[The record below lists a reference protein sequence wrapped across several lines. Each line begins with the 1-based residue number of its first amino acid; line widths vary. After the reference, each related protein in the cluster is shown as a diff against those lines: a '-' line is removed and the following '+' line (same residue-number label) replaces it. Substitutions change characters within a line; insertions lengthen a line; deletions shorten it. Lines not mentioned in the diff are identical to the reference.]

1 MTPVTT
7 VVIVDD
13 ETLVRYGFE
22 LILGAAADIEV
33 LATSGDVDAVE
44 TVRRHRPDV
53 VLLDVRMPR
62 VNGLQVL
69 AQLRELPE
77 PPAVA
82 MLTTFDTDTQVVAE
96 AMDAGAAGFLL
107 KDTDPESL
115 AEYVRALARG
125 GIVLAPGVDRTRLFA
140 LRRSAVPPELS
151 DREHAVVRSTPGAS
165 TMPPRAS
172 ARTYSASDSGSV
184 SLRRKPAAPASIAS
198 ATTCVSVSNV
208 VSIATAGGSGSSRSW
223 ARTCSPLTRGIRT
236 SSRTTSGRC
245 RRTVSTAS
253 TSPLVASTSM
263 SAAAPRMSSKP

>member
-1 MTPVTT
+1 MTPVTS

-69 AQLRELPE
+69 ALLRELPE

-151 DREHAVVRSTPGAS
+151 DREHAVVRLVAEGAS
-165 TMPPRAS
+165 NPEIGQRI
-172 ARTYSASDSGSV
+172 G
-184 SLRRKPAAPASIAS
+184 
-198 ATTCVSVSNV
+198 
-208 VSIATAGGSGSSRSW
+208 
-223 ARTCSPLTRGIRT
+223 
-236 SSRTTSGRC
+236 
-245 RRTVSTAS
+245 VSTGTVKEDVRA
-253 TSPLVASTSM
+253 LL
-263 SAAAPRMSSKP
+263 AAFGVTTRVQLALRAAEAGLLDG

>member
-1 MTPVTT
+1 MTT

-69 AQLRELPE
+69 ALLRELPE

-151 DREHAVVRSTPGAS
+151 DREHAVVRLVAEGAS
-165 TMPPRAS
+165 NPEIGQRI
-172 ARTYSASDSGSV
+172 G
-184 SLRRKPAAPASIAS
+184 
-198 ATTCVSVSNV
+198 
-208 VSIATAGGSGSSRSW
+208 
-223 ARTCSPLTRGIRT
+223 
-236 SSRTTSGRC
+236 
-245 RRTVSTAS
+245 VSTGTVKEDVRA
-253 TSPLVASTSM
+253 LL
-263 SAAAPRMSSKP
+263 AAFGVTTRVQLALRAAEAGLLDG

>member
-1 MTPVTT
+1 MTS

-22 LILGAAADIEV
+22 LILGAAADIDV

-62 VNGLQVL
+62 VNGLEVL

-82 MLTTFDTDTQVVAE
+82 MLTTFDTDTQVVAR
-96 AMDAGAAGFLL
+96 AMDSGASGFLL

-140 LRRSAVPPELS
+140 QHPAVEAPDLS
-151 DREHAVVRSTPGAS
+151 PREHTVVRLVAEGAS
-165 TMPPRAS
+165 NPEIGQRI
-172 ARTYSASDSGSV
+172 G
-184 SLRRKPAAPASIAS
+184 
-198 ATTCVSVSNV
+198 
-208 VSIATAGGSGSSRSW
+208 
-223 ARTCSPLTRGIRT
+223 
-236 SSRTTSGRC
+236 
-245 RRTVSTAS
+245 VSTGTVKEDVRA
-253 TSPLVASTSM
+253 LL
-263 SAAAPRMSSKP
+263 AAFGVTTRVQLALRAAEAGLLDG

>member
-151 DREHAVVRSTPGAS
+151 DREHAVVRLVAEGAS
-165 TMPPRAS
+165 NPEIGQRI
-172 ARTYSASDSGSV
+172 G
-184 SLRRKPAAPASIAS
+184 
-198 ATTCVSVSNV
+198 
-208 VSIATAGGSGSSRSW
+208 
-223 ARTCSPLTRGIRT
+223 
-236 SSRTTSGRC
+236 
-245 RRTVSTAS
+245 VSTGTVKEDVRA
-253 TSPLVASTSM
+253 LL
-263 SAAAPRMSSKP
+263 AAFGVTTRVQLALRAAEAGLLDG

>member
-69 AQLRELPE
+69 ALLRELPE

-151 DREHAVVRSTPGAS
+151 DREHAVVRLVAEGAS
-165 TMPPRAS
+165 NPEIGQRI
-172 ARTYSASDSGSV
+172 G
-184 SLRRKPAAPASIAS
+184 
-198 ATTCVSVSNV
+198 
-208 VSIATAGGSGSSRSW
+208 
-223 ARTCSPLTRGIRT
+223 
-236 SSRTTSGRC
+236 
-245 RRTVSTAS
+245 VSTGTVKEDVRA
-253 TSPLVASTSM
+253 LL
-263 SAAAPRMSSKP
+263 AAFGVTTRVQLALRAAEAGLLDG